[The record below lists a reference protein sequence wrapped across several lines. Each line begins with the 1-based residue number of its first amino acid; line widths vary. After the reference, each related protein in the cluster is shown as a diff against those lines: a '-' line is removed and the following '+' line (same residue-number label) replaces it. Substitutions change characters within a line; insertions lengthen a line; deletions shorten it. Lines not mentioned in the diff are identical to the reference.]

1 MLRNSID
8 PLNIYCYL
16 EMTWRMIG
24 EIDDILL
31 VYKYC
36 KILTSIKSNNY
47 LLRDYKREN
56 RLIKYVIDFN
66 GYETCH

>member
-1 MLRNSID
+1 
-8 PLNIYCYL
+8 
-16 EMTWRMIG
+16 MTWRMIG